1 MVHSTQGLKRT
12 MGMLCLSVCMLPA
25 VTYAQQPKETIT
37 REGYTL
43 EYTNKSPDFDTAV
56 GRRLIETFFTVY
68 PKEAARY
75 NKKTAKKVGFVIDPS
90 YDGVAATSGDV
101 VVFNPAWFRN
111 HPGDIDV
118 VTHEAMH
125 VVQAYPH
132 GAGPGWIT
140 EGIADYVRYTLGV
153 DNAGAKWAL
162 PAFNEKQH
170 YTQSY
175 RVTARFF
182 VWIEKN
188 KRKDFVQQL
197 DSAMR
202 GKKYTDG
209 IWKELAGS
217 TLDELWKEYAA
228 NPAI

>member
-12 MGMLCLSVCMLPA
+12 VGMLCLSLCTLPA
-25 VTYAQQPKETIT
+25 LTHAQQTETIT
-37 REGYTL
+37 RKGYTL
-43 EYTNKSPDFDTAV
+43 EYTNKAPDFDTAV
-56 GRRLIETFFTVY
+56 GKRLIEAFFVVY

-75 NKKTAKKVGFVIDPS
+75 NKKTAKKVTFVIDPA

-101 VVFNPAWFRN
+101 VTFNPAWFRS

-125 VVQAYPH
+125 IVQAYPH
-132 GAGPGWIT
+132 RAGPGWIT
-140 EGIADYVRYTLGV
+140 EGIADYVRNEMGV

-162 PAFNEKQH
+162 PEFNEKQH

-175 RVTARFF
+175 RITARFLL
-182 VWIEKN
+182 WIEKHKN
-188 KRKDFVQQL
+188 KNIVRKL
-197 DSAMR
+197 DSSMR
-202 GKKYTDG
+202 EKKYTAD
-209 IWKELAGS
+209 IWKELTGS